1 METSMLITIGLLVGG
16 VAAGLVVGFLLRG
29 AAGTQ
34 AVKEARE
41 SAERILHSAQREADA
56 RKKEAEI
63 EAKDTLLRSRTDF
76 ESEMK
81 AQRAEITNAEK
92 RLGVK
97 EEHLERR
104 SAQTEQ
110 KENEITRREQAVTG
124 LEAHVRE
131 QDRMA
136 EKLLG
141 EARLRLEE
149 TAGMTAEEAKRHL
162 VASLEEEAR
171 HDAALFV
178 KRIEDEARENA
189 EKKARHIVTV
199 ALERVAGEHAAEIS
213 VSAVSLPSDEMKGRI
228 IGREG
233 RNIRALETATGVDL
247 VIDDTPEAV
256 LISCF
261 DPVRREIARVSL
273 SRLVADGR
281 IHPARIEEVVEKVRR
296 EIEQTIREEGE
307 KAAFDLGIH
316 DLHPEVIKILGRL
329 KYRTSYGQNVLDH
342 SKQVGYL
349 CGMMAAE
356 LGANEKL
363 ARRVGLLHD
372 LGKSISHE
380 VEGGHDAIGAEV
392 ARKYGESEAVINCI
406 GAHHE
411 GEEARCVEAI
421 LVSAADAISAARPG
435 ARRDILETYVKRL
448 EKLEEV
454 AQSFKGVEKAYA
466 IQAGREIRIIVRPEE
481 VSDIFSAQISRD
493 IAKKIEKEMSY
504 PGQIKVTVI
513 REMRHVEYAR

>member
-1 METSMLITIGLLVGG
+1 M
-16 VAAGLVVGFLLRG
+16 
-29 AAGTQ
+29 
-34 AVKEARE
+34 
-41 SAERILHSAQREADA
+41 
-56 RKKEAEI
+56 
-63 EAKDTLLRSRTDF
+63 
-76 ESEMK
+76 
-81 AQRAEITNAEK
+81 
-92 RLGVK
+92 
-97 EEHLERR
+97 
-104 SAQTEQ
+104 EQ
-110 KENEITRREQAVTG
+110 KESELARREQAVTG

-136 EKLLG
+136 EKLLA
-141 EARLRLEE
+141 EARGRLEE

-162 VASLEEEAR
+162 IASLEEEAR
-171 HDAALFV
+171 HDAALLV
-178 KRIEDEARENA
+178 KRIEDEARETA
-189 EKKARHIVTV
+189 EKKARHIVTIV
-199 ALERVAGEHAAEIS
+199 LERVAGEHAAEIS

-233 RNIRALETATGVDL
+233 RNIRAFETAAGVDL

-273 SRLVADGR
+273 GRLVADGR

-296 EIEQTIREEGE
+296 EVDQTIREEGE

-342 SKQVGYL
+342 SKQVAYL

-380 VEGGHDAIGAEV
+380 VEGDTTPSAPRWPGSTASPMPSSTVSARTTRGKKPAAWRRSLSRRPTPSRRRVRGA
-392 ARKYGESEAVINCI
+392 ARHPGDLCEAA
-406 GAHHE
+406 G
-411 GEEARCVEAI
+411 EARRGGPVVQGRREG
-421 LVSAADAISAARPG
+421 LRHPGRPG
-435 ARRDILETYVKRL
+435 DPDHR
-448 EKLEEV
+448 
-454 AQSFKGVEKAYA
+454 
-466 IQAGREIRIIVRPEE
+466 QAG
-481 VSDIFSAQISRD
+481 
-493 IAKKIEKEMSY
+493 
-504 PGQIKVTVI
+504 
-513 REMRHVEYAR
+513 